1 LSALQPVFTAQVPAH
16 PADTGTSTT
25 SDPELVGARLVVA
38 QVNE

>member
-1 LSALQPVFTAQVPAH
+1 LTAFQPAFKAQVLAH
-16 PADTGTSTT
+16 LADTGTSST